1 MVLLYASRYS
11 DVATI
16 VNLCGRFDLQCD
28 VKERIG
34 EVGLQEIQEKGY
46 VEVKS
51 RTGILLNFHDIVL
64 FIHLICKGV

>member
-51 RTGILLNFHDIVL
+51 RTGIGLN
-64 FIHLICKGV
+64 IHEICFSFA